1 MISSLGPQPVHNGPP
16 THYRNVTL
24 RPPWAPEHQ
33 DCVNYKAMGMTEQTR
48 MERAK
53 NPKEVGGSQLDYRF
67 GTAFH
72 QDYYESAILKKDVI
86 VARSRFIDWKF
97 MKAYKDHKIEE
108 IIRECKRKNIYKI
121 LGFAKSWNS
130 EVIAQFYATCY
141 FTSRNDEKVVHWMTE
156 GNWYGISYKQFASLL
171 GFDHDD
177 TNRVKIHISPYME
190 KKDMKFMYILGQK
203 HHYGS
208 VHGMLPFY
216 VYLHRMFRKTL
227 APREGDQSNISFYG
241 RDLLKYMN
249 PSERDFCVVD
259 YIWEEMKTISCS
271 PQKSCGYA
279 PYLMHIIEA
288 VTNSTFEYDHKHE
301 PFHMKNDVKGPSL
314 DQLPNMQTN
323 VEEENASEEPTAAAA
338 PSMAARTASGRGL
351 GCGQHDVHNPPSPL
365 RKMFNFLCGS
375 CMNANDIAHKERQRR
390 KRDSRM
396 I

>member
-1 MISSLGPQPVHNGPP
+1 
-16 THYRNVTL
+16 
-24 RPPWAPEHQ
+24 
-33 DCVNYKAMGMTEQTR
+33 
-48 MERAK
+48 
-53 NPKEVGGSQLDYRF
+53 
-67 GTAFH
+67 
-72 QDYYESAILKKDVI
+72 
-86 VARSRFIDWKF
+86 
-97 MKAYKDHKIEE
+97 MKAYKDPRIDE

-130 EVIAQFYATCY
+130 EVITQFYATCY
-141 FTSRNDEKVVHWMTE
+141 FTCRNDEKVVHWMTE

-190 KKDMKFMYILGQK
+190 KKDMKSMYMPGQK

-288 VTNSTFEYDHKHE
+288 VTNSTFEYDHEHE

-314 DQLPNMQTN
+314 AQLPNMQAN

-338 PSMAARTASGRGL
+338 PSMAARTTSGRGRRR
-351 GCGQHDVHNPPSPL
+351 GQHDVHKPPSPL

-375 CMNANDIAHKERQRR
+375 CMNTNGIATR
-390 KRDSRM
+390 KGKGGRGTQE
-396 I
+396 